1 MGENEQGGML
11 RTVVVIGLVA
21 MVALIITLGV
31 VGLKDNMHKNTATA
45 VYNVQK
51 APKPYPFENNG
62 NIQFDKYSMTYW
74 NGSRYNIPVTE
85 NIKPDYWREI
95 HATITPETDATMQ
108 VDINAYDL
116 DNPAPQPGNNA
127 DESSKR
133 EVKMYE
139 NGKLVQNMGWGGTK
153 ANLKAGHTYQLLVKY
168 HNNLSRTIYGD
179 DSKGGNVSN
188 PTHFIIGTPDG
199 SAGKVK
205 VTDLEAA
212 TYKMP

>member
-11 RTVVVIGLVA
+11 RSVVVIGIIA

-31 VGLKDNMHKNTATA
+31 VGLKDNMNKNTATA

-51 APKPYPFENNG
+51 APKPYPFVNNG

-74 NGSRYNIPVTE
+74 NGPQYDIPVTE
-85 NIKPDYWREI
+85 NIKPGYWREV

-116 DNPAPQPGNNA
+116 DNPAQQSGNDA
-127 DESSKR
+127 DEVLKR
-133 EVKMYE
+133 EIKMYE
-139 NGKLVQNMGWGGTK
+139 NGTLIQDMGWGGTK

-168 HNNLSRTIYGD
+168 HNNLPRTIYDTTGP
-179 DSKGGNVSN
+179 GGT
-188 PTHFIIGTPDG
+188 PTRFIIGTPDG

-205 VTDLEAA
+205 ITDLEAA